1 MPTAE
6 DYRRFLASAP
16 EAVIE
21 WRTIELYHPDFDEVV
36 RFVANTRA
44 VSLTLESDAPNNAGE
59 TVVFSPLA
67 MRLRDPKER
76 GNASGGVG
84 VNVSDL
90 SSEASEI
97 LRQITPENVFVPVRM
112 IYRKF
117 IDSDTSSPVYVRRLT
132 VGGVV
137 FDRDNSFSFEGDDTD
152 FANKTG
158 GQLYT
163 LDRFPSLR
171 SF

>member
-1 MPTAE
+1 MATPE

-21 WRTIELYHPDFDEVV
+21 WRTIELYHPDFSQVW
-36 RFVANTRA
+36 RFVADTIPQD
-44 VSLTLESDAPNNAGE
+44 LTLEAGAPNNAGE
-59 TVVFSPLA
+59 TVAFESLA
-67 MRLRDPKER
+67 MRISDPKER
-76 GNASGGVG
+76 SNESGGVA

-90 SSEASEI
+90 GEYATAILNEI
-97 LRQITPENVFVPVRM
+97 TVENVFVPVRM

-117 IDSDTSSPVYVRRLT
+117 ISSDTSSPVYVRRLT
-132 VGGVV
+132 IGGVS
-137 FDRDNSFSFEGDDTD
+137 FNGDNSFSFEGDDTD

-171 SF
+171 SL